1 MTAFYFT
8 VKSEWLKQRRSSSQ
22 SLILLGGLFLP
33 AILLVA
39 RLSRPANL
47 PALYADARF
56 WHKLWNMAWPAT
68 AHMVLPIVIFLVTSL
83 IVQLEYR
90 NNMWKQVHASPQ
102 TLPALFFARLLIIL
116 GAVLGFFVVLCLG
129 LYTITLVPLLFFRQI
144 DYPQG
149 PLPLGFFA
157 LQSLRYF
164 IDILPIVALQY
175 LLSLHFK
182 NFMIPLGVGMAQWL
196 VVIGCLSWKYLYIFP
211 YSYLSLDFESTHELH
226 RVSTPPA
233 DYPVLALGY
242 FVVIT
247 IVSLILYTSKK
258 ERG

>member
-1 MTAFYFT
+1 MTALFFT
-8 VKSEWLKQRRSSSQ
+8 VKSEWLKQRRSSSNW
-22 SLILLGGLFLP
+22 LILLGGLFLP

-39 RLSRPANL
+39 RLSHPANL

-68 AHMVLPIVIFLVTSL
+68 AHMVLPMVIMLVTSL

-102 TLPALFFARLLIIL
+102 SLPAIFFAKLLIIL
-116 GAVLGFFVVLCLG
+116 GAVLGFFAVLLIG
-129 LYTITLVPLLFFRQI
+129 LYAITLVPLLFFRSI
-144 DYPQG
+144 GYPQG

-157 LQSLRYF
+157 VQSLRYF
-164 IDILPIVALQY
+164 VDILPMVGLQY

-182 NFMIPLGVGMAQWL
+182 NFMIPLGIGMAQWL

-211 YSYLSLDFESTHELH
+211 YAYLSLDFESTHELH
-226 RVSTPPA
+226 RIAPPPV
-233 DYPVLALGY
+233 DYPILALGY
-242 FVVIT
+242 FVVI
-247 IVSLILYTSKK
+247 IAIGLILYTSRKD
-258 ERG
+258 RG